1 MIKSQDE
8 LLKILKSTFNQDENE
23 CIEFK
28 EAKNNFDFDKLGKYF
43 SALSNEAT
51 LKRKQ
56 YGWLI
61 FGIADKTH
69 EIVGT
74 NFRNQG
80 NLEDLKREIPEHTK
94 GITFIE
100 IYELDVENKRVIMFQ
115 IPAAYGLPTLWKGYG
130 YSRNFES
137 LVALSEIKSEQI
149 KNYGRIDWSATVI
162 EKATMDHLDKE
173 AILLAREQYKIKNKN
188 KYLYNEI
195 DSMTDKEFLNKSGL
209 TLDGKITYTTLLL
222 LGKEDS
228 DFFWNH
234 NPEIMWQLQDLN
246 SEVEDYEIFTIPFIK
261 TVDKVLS
268 KIRNLTYRYLVGQM
282 TLFTNE
288 VQQYE
293 PYVLR
298 ELLNNCIAH
307 QDYRMGGRINI
318 IEKKDFLIFRNEGEF
333 IPESL
338 ENVFSEGYVPPFYR
352 NGQLAKAMV
361 NLNMI
366 DTAGS
371 GIKRVFNM
379 QRRRYF
385 PLPDFDLSEPRRV
398 KVTLYGKV
406 INENYSKLLANRP
419 TITFDEVFLLD
430 RVQKRLMIDK
440 EEHKQ
445 LKKAGLV
452 EGRYPN
458 LRISSIVASAIGKK
472 EEYIENKEFDNKF
485 YKEKI
490 IQYLKAYPESTRKDI
505 NKLMFR
511 YLPQDMREKQKDS
524 RIRYLLNSLRKEG
537 KIINVGTNYNSRW
550 KIEE

>member
-1 MIKSQDE
+1 
-8 LLKILKSTFNQDENE
+8 
-23 CIEFK
+23 
-28 EAKNNFDFDKLGKYF
+28 
-43 SALSNEAT
+43 
-51 LKRKQ
+51 
-56 YGWLI
+56 
-61 FGIADKTH
+61 
-69 EIVGT
+69 
-74 NFRNQG
+74 
-80 NLEDLKREIPEHTK
+80 
-94 GITFIE
+94 
-100 IYELDVENKRVIMFQ
+100 
-115 IPAAYGLPTLWKGYG
+115 
-130 YSRNFES
+130 
-137 LVALSEIKSEQI
+137 
-149 KNYGRIDWSATVI
+149 
-162 EKATMDHLDKE
+162 
-173 AILLAREQYKIKNKN
+173 
-188 KYLYNEI
+188 
-195 DSMTDKEFLNKSGL
+195 MTDKEFLNKSGL

>member
-149 KNYGRIDWSATVI
+149 KNYGRTDWSATVI
-162 EKATMDHLDKE
+162 EKATIDHLDKE

-188 KYLYNEI
+188 KHLYNEI

-228 DFFWNH
+228 NFFWNH
-234 NPEIMWQLQDLN
+234 NPEIMWQLQNSN

>member
-149 KNYGRIDWSATVI
+149 KNYGRTDWSATVI

>member
-149 KNYGRIDWSATVI
+149 KNYGRTDWSATVI
-162 EKATMDHLDKE
+162 EKATIDHLDKE

-188 KYLYNEI
+188 KHLYNEI
-195 DSMTDKEFLNKSGL
+195 ASMTDKEFLNKSGL

-228 DFFWNH
+228 NFFWNH
-234 NPEIMWQLQDLN
+234 NPEIMWQLQNSN

>member
-1 MIKSQDE
+1 
-8 LLKILKSTFNQDENE
+8 
-23 CIEFK
+23 
-28 EAKNNFDFDKLGKYF
+28 
-43 SALSNEAT
+43 
-51 LKRKQ
+51 
-56 YGWLI
+56 
-61 FGIADKTH
+61 
-69 EIVGT
+69 
-74 NFRNQG
+74 
-80 NLEDLKREIPEHTK
+80 
-94 GITFIE
+94 
-100 IYELDVENKRVIMFQ
+100 
-115 IPAAYGLPTLWKGYG
+115 
-130 YSRNFES
+130 
-137 LVALSEIKSEQI
+137 
-149 KNYGRIDWSATVI
+149 
-162 EKATMDHLDKE
+162 
-173 AILLAREQYKIKNKN
+173 
-188 KYLYNEI
+188 
-195 DSMTDKEFLNKSGL
+195 
-209 TLDGKITYTTLLL
+209 
-222 LGKEDS
+222 
-228 DFFWNH
+228 
-234 NPEIMWQLQDLN
+234 
-246 SEVEDYEIFTIPFIK
+246 
-261 TVDKVLS
+261 
-268 KIRNLTYRYLVGQM
+268 
-282 TLFTNE
+282 
-288 VQQYE
+288 
-293 PYVLR
+293 
-298 ELLNNCIAH
+298 
-307 QDYRMGGRINI
+307 
-318 IEKKDFLIFRNEGEF
+318 
-333 IPESL
+333 
-338 ENVFSEGYVPPFYR
+338 
-352 NGQLAKAMV
+352 MV

>member
-137 LVALSEIKSEQI
+137 LVALGEIKSEQI
-149 KNYGRIDWSATVI
+149 KNYGRTDWSATVI
-162 EKATMDHLDKE
+162 EKATIDHLDKE

-188 KYLYNEI
+188 KHLYNEI

-228 DFFWNH
+228 NFFWNH
-234 NPEIMWQLQDLN
+234 NPEIMWQLQNSN

-445 LKKAGLV
+445 LKKARLV